1 MTVHLLGGTLVFG
14 INIICGQLFPF
25 RWWLNLPKPTLH
37 WNTNWCFGYG
47 KVKLCQLWICGE
59 KIQFEL
65 KNIFTSIKKLKH
77 IFWYAMM
84 KTVMVSFKKKK
95 IVPSSGSFL
104 TTLDIF
110 SFPSL
115 IFSFSSLMK
124 KKKIN
129 FKVDKINFYKWEI
142 HIKEENSSYNIP
154 GNVSMLFTWFTDL
167 FLRFSL

>member
-1 MTVHLLGGTLVFG
+1 MTVHSLGGTLVFG
-14 INIICGQLFPF
+14 INIICGQLSPF
-25 RWWLNLPKPTLH
+25 RWRLDLPKPTLH
-37 WNTNWCFGYG
+37 LNTNWCFGYG
-47 KVKLCQLWICGE
+47 KVKLCQLGICEE

-65 KNIFTSIKKLKH
+65 KNIFTSIKKTQTYILLCNDENCYG
-77 IFWYAMM
+77 F
-84 KTVMVSFKKKK
+84 FQKKK

-142 HIKEENSSYNIP
+142 HIKEENSSYNI
-154 GNVSMLFTWFTDL
+154 M
-167 FLRFSL
+167 

>member
-25 RWWLNLPKPTLH
+25 RWRLNLPKPTLH
-37 WNTNWCFGYG
+37 LNTNWCFGYG
-47 KVKLCQLWICGE
+47 KVKLCQLGICGE
-59 KIQFEL
+59 
-65 KNIFTSIKKLKH
+65 NSIWTEKYFH
-77 IFWYAMM
+77 FYQ
-84 KTVMVSFKKKK
+84 KTQTYILLCNDENCYGFFPKKK

-124 KKKIN
+124 KKK
-129 FKVDKINFYKWEI
+129 FSKW
-142 HIKEENSSYNIP
+142 IKST
-154 GNVSMLFTWFTDL
+154 FTSERFT
-167 FLRFSL
+167 

>member
-1 MTVHLLGGTLVFG
+1 MGGDITPIKWLSIHWVAHWSLESISSVDNSFLLDDGSTFLNPLCTWTLTGALGMEKSSCVNLESVEKKYNLNWKIFSLLSKNS
-14 INIICGQLFPF
+14 NIYFAMQ
-25 RWWLNLPKPTLH
+25 WW
-37 WNTNWCFGYG
+37 
-47 KVKLCQLWICGE
+47 KLLW
-59 KIQFEL
+59 FL
-65 KNIFTSIKKLKH
+65 S
-77 IFWYAMM
+77 
-84 KTVMVSFKKKK
+84 KKK

-142 HIKEENSSYNIP
+142 HIKEENSSYNII
-154 GNVSMLFTWFTDL
+154 VSM
-167 FLRFSL
+167 

>member
-1 MTVHLLGGTLVFG
+1 MTVHSLGGTLVFG

-25 RWWLNLPKPTLH
+25 RWRLDLPKPTLH
-37 WNTNWCFGYG
+37 LNINWCFGYG
-47 KVKLCQLWICGE
+47 KVKLCQLGICGE

-95 IVPSSGSFL
+95 NCTFKWFFLDNTGHLLLSF
-104 TTLDIF
+104 TN
-110 SFPSL
+110 
-115 IFSFSSLMK
+115 FSFSSLMK

-142 HIKEENSSYNIP
+142 HIKEENSSYNI
-154 GNVSMLFTWFTDL
+154 M
-167 FLRFSL
+167 

>member
-1 MTVHLLGGTLVFG
+1 MTVHSLGGTLVFG

-25 RWWLNLPKPTLH
+25 RWRLNLPKPTLH
-37 WNTNWCFGYG
+37 LNTNWCFGYG
-47 KVKLCQLWICGE
+47 KVKLCQLGICGE

-77 IFWYAMM
+77 IFCSAMM

-142 HIKEENSSYNIP
+142 HIKEENSSYNI
-154 GNVSMLFTWFTDL
+154 M
-167 FLRFSL
+167 